1 MSSLISGVDRRAV
14 CLCVIGTR
22 PEVIKMAPVV
32 RSLKAS
38 TWAVPY
44 IVTTGQHTDLLAPA
58 MAAFS
63 MTADVKIELPRVASL
78 NSMGSQV
85 LARLDDVIGEVK
97 PDFVIAQGDTTSVA
111 VAALAAFYRKVPFVH
126 VEAGLRTGDFDSP
139 FPEEFNRRVVSL
151 ATTLHC
157 APTLMAARNLYHEGV
172 DPDDCIVT
180 GNTVID
186 ALLQTAATKPRPPA
200 EFPSCARPILVTAH
214 RRENHGFGF
223 DEAFG
228 ALRQIAD
235 RYPDVALCFPMH
247 PNPCTRE
254 AAKRWLGG
262 HPRIILSEP
271 FGYREMVAA
280 IQRSWLIL
288 TDSGGLQE
296 EAPALGKPV
305 LVMRD
310 TTERPEALKCGAI
323 QLVGT
328 KAEAIVRAVDALY
341 RDESRYEAMAV
352 PRFPYGN
359 GHAADQITSAIFNL
373 WTVGQAAPRSLQRA

>member
-1 MSSLISGVDRRAV
+1 MSPLISGVGRRAV

-32 RSLKAS
+32 RSLKTS

-44 IVTTGQHTDLLAPA
+44 IVTTGQHTDLLASA

-63 MTADVKIELPRVASL
+63 MTADVKIELPPVASL

-139 FPEEFNRRVVSL
+139 FPEEFNRRVVTL

-186 ALLQTAATKPRPPA
+186 ALLKTAAAKPRPPA
-200 EFPSCARPILVTAH
+200 EFPTCARPILVTAH
-214 RRENHGFGF
+214 RRENQGSGF

-254 AAKRWLGG
+254 AAKRWLGD

-280 IQRSWLIL
+280 MQRSWLIL

-310 TTERPEALKCGAI
+310 TTERPEAQKCGAI

-328 KAEAIVRAVDALY
+328 KAEGIVRAVDALY
-341 RDESRYEAMAV
+341 RDESSYAAMAV